1 VTGRTGVLA
10 LSYGTPERGDV
21 AAYYTRIRH
30 GRPPTPE
37 QLADL
42 QRRYDAIGGTSPLAE
57 RTAAQATGVARELE
71 RRAPSRYVVEVAT
84 KYAAPSIEDAV
95 ERLLGAGV
103 DEIVGLVLAPLSA
116 TMSTGQYHDRAAAA
130 VDGRAAYRGIGS
142 WWDAPGFAN
151 LVGSRVAAASASFRG
166 SSPLVLFT
174 AHSLPVR
181 VVEGGG
187 DYADQLA
194 AAAASVAT
202 AAQLDTYLVCW
213 QSAGRTD
220 DAWLGPDLLEVLG
233 GLDPA
238 AVPNVVVCPVGFV
251 SDHLE
256 VLYDVDVEATEL
268 ARSRGISLRR
278 TASLNDDP
286 ALCEILAD
294 LVEGATRS
302 A

>member
-1 VTGRTGVLA
+1 MTTGVLA
-10 LSYGTPERGDV
+10 LSYGAPERGEV
-21 AAYYTRIRH
+21 AAYYTMIRH

-42 QRRYDAIGGTSPLAE
+42 QQRYDAIGGTSPLAE
-57 RTAAQATGVARELE
+57 RTAAQAIGVARELE
-71 RRAPSRYVVEVAT
+71 RRAPDRYLVEGAT

-103 DEIVGLVLAPLSA
+103 TEIVGLVLAPLSA
-116 TMSTGQYHDRAAAA
+116 TMSTGQYHDRAVAAIA
-130 VDGRAAYRGIGS
+130 ERVAYRGVWS
-142 WWDAPGFAN
+142 WWDAPGFAE
-151 LVGSRVAAASASFRG
+151 LVGARVTAACASFRG

-181 VVEGGG
+181 AVESGG

-194 AAAASVAT
+194 AAAASVAK
-202 AAQLDTYLVCW
+202 AAALDTYLVCW

-220 DAWLGPDLLEVLG
+220 EAWLGPDLLEVLR
-233 GLDPA
+233 GLDPT
-238 AVPNVVVCPVGFV
+238 AVPSVVVCPVGFV
-251 SDHLE
+251 ADHLE

-268 ARSRGISLRR
+268 ARTRRISLRR

-294 LVEGATRS
+294 LVEGAMS
-302 A
+302 PS